1 MGMENEME
9 MNRYVT
15 DGHIVTDGKSA
26 MGIYSATDFL
36 NSIIDRLEASEKI
49 IKELA
54 CKGTDL
60 SITTDAKEYLA
71 KYK

>member
-1 MGMENEME
+1 

-36 NSIIDRLEASEKI
+36 NSIIDRLEA
-49 IKELA
+49 
-54 CKGTDL
+54 
-60 SITTDAKEYLA
+60 
-71 KYK
+71 